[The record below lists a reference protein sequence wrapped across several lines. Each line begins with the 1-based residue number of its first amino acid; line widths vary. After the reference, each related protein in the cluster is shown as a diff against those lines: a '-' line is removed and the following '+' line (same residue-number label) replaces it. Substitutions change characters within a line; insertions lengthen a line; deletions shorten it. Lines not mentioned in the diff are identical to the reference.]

1 MADRFGLKIGLECEK
16 EFPCKMKKEASAEP
30 SRIPICRSPFVC
42 NHHFLKP

>member
-16 EFPCKMKKEASAEP
+16 EFPYKMKKEASAEP
-30 SRIPICRSPFVC
+30 SRIRICRSSFPY